1 MTATAEDDAAP
12 RWQDG
17 LYALLPANDVTGA
30 GIKRTMTIG
39 AMADIPTGARLL
51 REGNG
56 TSFVLIRVAAS
67 PPPKFK
73 RNLDPASCRDRFR
86 VALSS

>member
-1 MTATAEDDAAP
+1 
-12 RWQDG
+12 
-17 LYALLPANDVTGA
+17 
-30 GIKRTMTIG
+30 
-39 AMADIPTGARLL
+39 MADIPTGARLL

-73 RNLDPASCRDRFR
+73 RNLDPAWCRDRFR